1 MTTINTGLLD
11 LGAALSCETRVRLLV
26 AVSERPRPVGEL
38 ARLLG
43 VAQSTCS
50 HHIEALA
57 RAQLVEVRPE
67 GGRHLVY
74 GTVSEIRVSLR
85 AA

>member
-11 LGAALSCETRVRLLV
+11 LGAALSCETRVKLLL
-26 AVSERPRPVGEL
+26 AVSERPLPVGEL

-50 HHIEALA
+50 HHVEALVRA
-57 RAQLVEVRPE
+57 RLIEVRPE
-67 GGRHLVY
+67 GARHLVH
-74 GTVSEIRVSLR
+74 GTVSEIRVALR